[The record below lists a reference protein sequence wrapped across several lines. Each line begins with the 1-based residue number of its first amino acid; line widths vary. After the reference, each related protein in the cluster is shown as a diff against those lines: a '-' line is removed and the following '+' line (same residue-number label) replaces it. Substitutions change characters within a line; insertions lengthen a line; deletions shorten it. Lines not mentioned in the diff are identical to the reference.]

1 MKIGIKTSIH
11 SFLLA
16 LFSFIAL
23 GLSSNS
29 SQAAQIDLNSLLGE
43 EEELLKVDDA
53 FVLQAEILDN
63 TVLVKFEIADGYYMY
78 RERFGFKSDNATLGE
93 PLIPDGKEKDD
104 PYLGQTEVYYHFIEI
119 AVPYSNATNP
129 LTLSI
134 DFQGCAEDRLC
145 YPPTTREV
153 TLEVPASTLA
163 LANSGTASINSDAK
177 DAATASKDGKEA
189 FVSEQQS
196 LMEDLEEKGV
206 FWNFFKFILIGLGL
220 TFTPCVFPMIP
231 IISGIIAGQGK
242 DLTTRKAFGLALSY
256 TQAMA
261 IVYTIFGVLVALA
274 GQSLSGY
281 LQSPG
286 FVIGA
291 AIVFV
296 LLSLSMFGFYELQL
310 PSSLQAKL
318 AEKSNSQK
326 TGSYIGSAIMGAIS
340 ALIVSP
346 CVTVPLIAILLIIAQ
361 TGDILLGAV
370 SLYGLGIGMGIPLII
385 IAVTEGRFLP
395 KAGNWMNAIK
405 AAFGVAMLAVALY
418 LIKHLLPNSIY
429 MYGWSLLAL
438 IPGYYLFKNQLPNVG
453 WRNLFAGLGLVLM
466 IYGALLVIGGAQ
478 GNRNLLQPLG
488 QSYSMM
494 TTEYSQ
500 MAEGPAQMKP
510 QGTLTDSSK
519 PHLQFER
526 IKTLSQLEQRVAE
539 ANAQGKTV
547 MVDFFAVWCAAC
559 YEFEALV
566 FTDPAVHAALG
577 NTVLLQADVTANDP
591 QDIQLMNAFNILG
604 LPSILFFDLEGNE
617 LTQYRANGF
626 EEADVFVRRIEAAF
640 GL

>member
-1 MKIGIKTSIH
+1 MKIGMKTLIH
-11 SFLLA
+11 TLFLVFLS
-16 LFSFIAL
+16 LGFS
-23 GLSSNS
+23 LSSSN

-43 EEELLKVDDA
+43 EEELLRVDDA

-63 TVLVKFEIADGYYMY
+63 TVLVKFEIAEGYYMY
-78 RERFGFKSDNATLGE
+78 RERFGFKSDNATLSE
-93 PLIPDGKEKDD
+93 PLIPEGIVKDD
-104 PYLGQTEVYYHFIEI
+104 PYLGRTEVYYNFIEI
-119 AVPYSNATNP
+119 AVPYSGASNP
-129 LTLSI
+129 MNLSI

-163 LANSGTASINSDAK
+163 LANSDAV
-177 DAATASKDGKEA
+177 ATSTITDTQQAQET
-189 FVSEQQS
+189 FVSEQQN
-196 LMEDLEEKGV
+196 LMENLEQKGV

-242 DLTTRKAFGLALSY
+242 DITTRKAFGLALSY

-281 LQSPG
+281 LQSPA

-310 PSSLQAKL
+310 PAGLQAKL

-346 CVTVPLIAILLIIAQ
+346 CVTVPLIAILLVIAQ
-361 TGDILLGAV
+361 TGDILLGAA
-370 SLYGLGIGMGIPLII
+370 SLYGLGVGMGIPLII

-418 LIKHLLPNSIY
+418 LVKHLLPNSIY
-429 MYGWSLLAL
+429 MYGWALLAL
-438 IPGYYLFKNQLPNVG
+438 IPGYYLFRNQLPNLG

-500 MAEGPAQMKP
+500 MAEGPAQSKAKN
-510 QGTLTDSSK
+510 TLTNNSK
-519 PHLQFER
+519 PHLQFDR
-526 IKTLSQLEQRVAE
+526 IKTLDQLEQRVAD

-547 MVDFFAVWCAAC
+547 MLDFFAEWCASC
-559 YEFEALV
+559 YEFEELV
-566 FTDPAVHAALG
+566 FTDPAVHSALD

-591 QDIQLMNAFNILG
+591 QDVELMNAFKILG

-626 EEADVFVRRIEAAF
+626 EKAEVFKRRINAAF

>member
-1 MKIGIKTSIH
+1 MKNLIQFLFLILI
-11 SFLLA
+11 SFASL
-16 LFSFIAL
+16 
-23 GLSSNS
+23 N

-43 EEELLKVDDA
+43 EEELLRVDDA
-53 FVLQAEILDN
+53 FVLQAEVLDN
-63 TVLVKFEIADGYYMY
+63 TVLVKFEIAEGYYMY
-78 RERFGFKSDNATLGE
+78 RERFGFKSDDATLGE
-93 PLIPDGKEKDD
+93 PLIPEGLEKDD
-104 PYLGQTEVYYHFIEI
+104 PYLGQTEVYYNFIEI
-119 AVPYSNATNP
+119 AVPFSDATNP
-129 LTLSI
+129 MALSI

-153 TLEVPASTLA
+153 VLEVPASTLA
-163 LANSGTASINSDAK
+163 LVNSSGERAIGEK
-177 DAATASKDGKEA
+177 DTSNKKA

-196 LMEDLEEKGV
+196 LIDDLEQKNA

-242 DLTTRKAFGLALSY
+242 DITTRKAFGLALSY

-261 IVYTIFGVLVALA
+261 IVYAILGVLVALA

-281 LQSPG
+281 LQNPV

-310 PSSLQAKL
+310 PAGLQAKL
-318 AEKSNSQK
+318 AAKSNSQK
-326 TGSYIGSAIMGAIS
+326 SGSYIGSAIMGAIS

-346 CVTVPLIAILLIIAQ
+346 CVTVPLIAILIYIAQ
-361 TGDILLGAV
+361 SGDVVLGAA
-370 SLYGLGIGMGIPLII
+370 SLYGLGVGMGIPLIL

-405 AAFGVAMLAVALY
+405 AVFGVAMLAVALY
-418 LIKHLLPNSIY
+418 LVKHLLANSIY
-429 MYGWSLLAL
+429 MYGWALLAL
-438 IPGYYLFKNQLPNVG
+438 IPGYYLLKNQLPNLG
-453 WRNLFAGLGLVLM
+453 WRNLFAGLGLALM

-494 TTEYSQ
+494 TTEYSE
-500 MAEGPAQMKP
+500 MAEGPAQMKSSS
-510 QGTLTDSSK
+510 TLTDSSK

-547 MVDFFAVWCAAC
+547 MVDFFAEWCASC

-566 FTDPAVHAALG
+566 FTDAAVHDALS
-577 NTVLLQADVTANDP
+577 NTLLLQADVTANDQ
-591 QDIQLMNAFNILG
+591 QDVELMNAFKILG
-604 LPSILFFDLEGNE
+604 LPSIIFFDLQGNE
-617 LTQYRANGF
+617 LPQYRANGF

>member
-1 MKIGIKTSIH
+1 MNNLIQ
-11 SFLLA
+11 SFLL
-16 LFSFIAL
+16 LLVSFL
-23 GLSSNS
+23 GLGFAPST
-29 SQAAQIDLNSLLGE
+29 QAAQIDLNSLLGE
-43 EEELLKVDDA
+43 EEELLRVDDA

-63 TVLVKFEIADGYYMY
+63 TVLVKFEIAEGYYMY
-78 RERFGFKSDNATLGE
+78 RERFGFQSDDATLGE
-93 PLIPDGKEKDD
+93 PLIPEGLEKDD
-104 PYLGQTEVYYHFIEI
+104 PYLGQTEVYYNFIEI

-129 LTLSI
+129 MALSI

-153 TLEVPASTLA
+153 VLEVPASTLA
-163 LANSGTASINSDAK
+163 LANTGTV
-177 DAATASKDGKEA
+177 AADGEPTAENGKKA

-196 LMEDLEEKGV
+196 LIEDLEQKNA

-242 DLTTRKAFGLALSY
+242 NITTRKAFGLALSY

-261 IVYTIFGVLVALA
+261 IVYAILGVLVALA

-281 LQSPG
+281 LQNPV

-310 PSSLQAKL
+310 PAGLQAKL
-318 AEKSNSQK
+318 AAKSNSQK
-326 TGSYIGSAIMGAIS
+326 SGSYIGSAIMGAIS

-346 CVTVPLIAILLIIAQ
+346 CVTVPLIAILIYIAQ
-361 TGDILLGAV
+361 SGDVVLGAA
-370 SLYGLGIGMGIPLII
+370 SLYGLGVGMGIPLIL

-405 AAFGVAMLAVALY
+405 AVFGVAMLAVALY
-418 LIKHLLPNSIY
+418 LVKHLLPNSIY
-429 MYGWSLLAL
+429 MYGWALLAL
-438 IPGYYLFKNQLPNVG
+438 IPGYYLFKNQLPNLG

-500 MAEGPAQMKP
+500 MAEGPAQAQSKS
-510 QGTLTDSSK
+510 TLTNPSK
-519 PHLQFER
+519 PHLQFDR
-526 IKTLSQLEQRVAE
+526 IKTLDQLEQRVAQ
-539 ANAQGKTV
+539 ANAQGQTV
-547 MVDFFAVWCAAC
+547 MVDFFAEWCAAC
-559 YEFEALV
+559 YEFEELV
-566 FTDPAVHAALG
+566 FTDPAVHQALA
-577 NTVLLQADVTANDP
+577 NTVLLQADVTANDKL
-591 QDIQLMNAFNILG
+591 DVELMNAFKILG
-604 LPSILFFDLEGNE
+604 LPSIIFFDLQGNE
-617 LTQYRANGF
+617 LSQYRANGF
-626 EEADVFVRRIEAAF
+626 EKADVFVRRIEAAF

>member
-1 MKIGIKTSIH
+1 MIIGMKNLIQFLFLILI
-11 SFLLA
+11 SFASL
-16 LFSFIAL
+16 
-23 GLSSNS
+23 N

-43 EEELLKVDDA
+43 EEELLRVDDA
-53 FVLQAEILDN
+53 FVLQAEVLDN
-63 TVLVKFEIADGYYMY
+63 TVLVKFEIAEGYYMY
-78 RERFGFKSDNATLGE
+78 RERFGFKSDDATLGE
-93 PLIPDGKEKDD
+93 PLIPEGLEKDD
-104 PYLGQTEVYYHFIEI
+104 PYLGQTEVYYNFIEI
-119 AVPYSNATNP
+119 AVPFSDATNP
-129 LTLSI
+129 MALSI

-153 TLEVPASTLA
+153 VLEVPASTLA
-163 LANSGTASINSDAK
+163 LVNSSGERAIGEK
-177 DAATASKDGKEA
+177 DTSNKKA

-196 LMEDLEEKGV
+196 LIDDLEQKNA

-242 DLTTRKAFGLALSY
+242 DITTRKAFGLALSY

-261 IVYTIFGVLVALA
+261 IVYAILGVLVALA

-281 LQSPG
+281 LQNPV

-310 PSSLQAKL
+310 PAGLQAKL
-318 AEKSNSQK
+318 AAKSNSQK
-326 TGSYIGSAIMGAIS
+326 SGSYIGSAIMGAIS

-346 CVTVPLIAILLIIAQ
+346 CVTVPLIAILIYIAQ
-361 TGDILLGAV
+361 SGDVVLGAA
-370 SLYGLGIGMGIPLII
+370 SLYGLGVGMGIPLIL

-405 AAFGVAMLAVALY
+405 AVFGVAMLAVALY
-418 LIKHLLPNSIY
+418 LVKHLLANSIY
-429 MYGWSLLAL
+429 MYGWALLAL
-438 IPGYYLFKNQLPNVG
+438 IPGYYLLKNQLPNLG
-453 WRNLFAGLGLVLM
+453 WRNLFAGLGLALM

-494 TTEYSQ
+494 TTEYSE
-500 MAEGPAQMKP
+500 MAEGPAQMKSSS
-510 QGTLTDSSK
+510 TLTDSSK

-547 MVDFFAVWCAAC
+547 MVDFFAEWCASC

-566 FTDPAVHAALG
+566 FTDAAVHDALS
-577 NTVLLQADVTANDP
+577 NTLLLQADVTANDQ
-591 QDIQLMNAFNILG
+591 QDVELMNAFKILG
-604 LPSILFFDLEGNE
+604 LPSIIFFDLQGNE
-617 LTQYRANGF
+617 LPQYRANGF

>member
-16 LFSFIAL
+16 LLSFVAL

-43 EEELLKVDDA
+43 EEELLRVDDA
-53 FVLQAEILDN
+53 FILQAEILDN

-78 RERFGFKSDNATLGE
+78 RERFGFASNDATLGE

-119 AVPYSNATNP
+119 AVPYSDASNP
-129 LTLSI
+129 IALSI

-153 TLEVPASTLA
+153 VLEVPASTLA
-163 LANSGTASINSDAK
+163 LANSGTTGTDKITEAK
-177 DAATASKDGKEA
+177 DGQKA

-196 LMEDLEEKGV
+196 LMDDLEQKNAL
-206 FWNFFKFILIGLGL
+206 WNFFKFILVGLGL

-242 DLTTRKAFGLALSY
+242 DITARKAFGLALSY

-281 LQSPG
+281 LQNPI

-310 PSSLQAKL
+310 PAGLQAKL

-346 CVTVPLIAILLIIAQ
+346 CVTVPLIAILLVIAQ
-361 TGDILLGAV
+361 TGDIVLGAV
-370 SLYGLGIGMGIPLII
+370 SLYGLGVGMGIPLII

-418 LIKHLLPNSIY
+418 LVKHLLPNSIY
-429 MYGWSLLAL
+429 MYGWALLAL
-438 IPGYYLFKNQLPNVG
+438 IPGYYLFRNQLPNLG

-500 MAEGPAQMKP
+500 MAEGPAQSKSK
-510 QGTLTDSSK
+510 GTLTNTTE

-526 IKTLSQLEQRVAE
+526 IKTLAQLEQRVAD

-547 MVDFFAVWCAAC
+547 MLDFFAEWCASC
-559 YEFEALV
+559 YEFEELV
-566 FTDPAVHAALG
+566 FTDPKVIAALD

-591 QDIQLMNAFNILG
+591 QDVELMNAFKILG

-626 EEADVFVRRIEAAF
+626 EKAEVFKRRIDAAF

>member
-1 MKIGIKTSIH
+1 MKTSIH
-11 SFLLA
+11 SFFLA
-16 LFSFIAL
+16 FLSFVVI
-23 GLSSNS
+23 GISTTT

-43 EEELLKVDDA
+43 EEELLRVDDA

-63 TVLVKFEIADGYYMY
+63 TVLVKFEIAEGYYMY

-104 PYLGQTEVYYHFIEI
+104 PYLGLTEVYYNFIEI
-119 AVPYSNATNP
+119 AVPFSDSSNP
-129 LTLSI
+129 MTLSI

-153 TLEVPASTLA
+153 VLEVPASTLA
-163 LANSGTASINSDAK
+163 LANSSGESATGEK
-177 DAATASKDGKEA
+177 DASNKKS

-196 LMEDLEEKGV
+196 LMDDLEQKGV

-242 DLTTRKAFGLALSY
+242 DITTRKAFGLALSY

-281 LQSPG
+281 LQSPA

-310 PSSLQAKL
+310 PAGLQAKL

-429 MYGWSLLAL
+429 MYGWALLAL
-438 IPGYYLFKNQLPNVG
+438 IPGYYLFRNQQPNLG

-500 MAEGPAQMKP
+500 DAEGPAQAKP
-510 QGTLTDSSK
+510 QSTLTGSSK

-547 MVDFFAVWCAAC
+547 MLDFFAEWCASC

-566 FTDPAVHAALG
+566 FTDPAVHAALN
-577 NTVLLQADVTANDP
+577 NTVLLQADVTAYDP
-591 QDIQLMNAFNILG
+591 QDVELMNAFKVLG

-626 EEADVFVRRIEAAF
+626 EKAEVFKRRIEAAF

>member
-16 LFSFIAL
+16 FFSFVAL

-163 LANSGTASINSDAK
+163 LANSGEPTADPQAAK
-177 DAATASKDGKEA
+177 DGNEG

-196 LMEDLEEKGV
+196 LMEDLEQKGV

-242 DLTTRKAFGLALSY
+242 DITTRKAFGLALSY

-281 LQSPG
+281 LQSPA

-310 PSSLQAKL
+310 PAGLQAKL

-326 TGSYIGSAIMGAIS
+326 TGSYIGSASWA
-340 ALIVSP
+340 P
-346 CVTVPLIAILLIIAQ
+346 
-361 TGDILLGAV
+361 
-370 SLYGLGIGMGIPLII
+370 
-385 IAVTEGRFLP
+385 F
-395 KAGNWMNAIK
+395 
-405 AAFGVAMLAVALY
+405 
-418 LIKHLLPNSIY
+418 
-429 MYGWSLLAL
+429 
-438 IPGYYLFKNQLPNVG
+438 
-453 WRNLFAGLGLVLM
+453 
-466 IYGALLVIGGAQ
+466 
-478 GNRNLLQPLG
+478 
-488 QSYSMM
+488 
-494 TTEYSQ
+494 
-500 MAEGPAQMKP
+500 
-510 QGTLTDSSK
+510 
-519 PHLQFER
+519 PH
-526 IKTLSQLEQRVAE
+526 
-539 ANAQGKTV
+539 
-547 MVDFFAVWCAAC
+547 
-559 YEFEALV
+559 
-566 FTDPAVHAALG
+566 
-577 NTVLLQADVTANDP
+577 
-591 QDIQLMNAFNILG
+591 
-604 LPSILFFDLEGNE
+604 
-617 LTQYRANGF
+617 
-626 EEADVFVRRIEAAF
+626 
-640 GL
+640 

>member
-1 MKIGIKTSIH
+1 MIIGMKNLIH
-11 SFLLA
+11 FFSLILLSFASL
-16 LFSFIAL
+16 
-23 GLSSNS
+23 N

-43 EEELLKVDDA
+43 EEELLRVDEA
-53 FVLQAEILDN
+53 FVLQADILDN

-78 RERFGFKSDNATLGE
+78 RERFGFASNDATLGE
-93 PLIPDGKEKDD
+93 PLIPDGKDKDD
-104 PYLGQTEVYYHFIEI
+104 PYLGQTQVYYNFIEV
-119 AVPYSNATNP
+119 AVPYSNASNP
-129 LTLSI
+129 MTLRI

-153 TLEVPASTLA
+153 VLEVPAATLA
-163 LANSGTASINSDAK
+163 LASRGAVVTDK
-177 DAATASKDGKEA
+177 AAEVKDGQKA

-196 LMEDLEEKGV
+196 LIEDLEQKNAL
-206 FWNFFKFILIGLGL
+206 WNFFKFILIGLGL

-242 DLTTRKAFGLALSY
+242 DITTRKAFGLALSY

-281 LQSPG
+281 LQNPV

-310 PSSLQAKL
+310 PAGLQAKL
-318 AEKSNSQK
+318 AAKSNSQK

-346 CVTVPLIAILLIIAQ
+346 CVTVPLIAILLVIAQ
-361 TGDILLGAV
+361 TGDILLGAA
-370 SLYGLGIGMGIPLII
+370 SLYGLGVGMGIPLII

-395 KAGNWMNAIK
+395 KAGNWMSAIK
-405 AAFGVAMLAVALY
+405 AAFGIAMLAVAWY
-418 LIKHLLPNSIY
+418 LVKHLLPNSIY
-429 MYGWSLLAL
+429 MYGWALLAL
-438 IPGYYLFKNQLPNVG
+438 IPGYYLFRNQLPNLG

-500 MAEGPAQMKP
+500 MAEGPAKTKSKS
-510 QGTLTDSSK
+510 TLTNSTK

-526 IKTLSQLEQRVAE
+526 IKTLSQLQQRVAE

-547 MVDFFAVWCAAC
+547 MLDFFAEWCAAC

-566 FTDPAVHAALG
+566 FTDPVVHEALS
-577 NTVLLQADVTANDP
+577 NTVLLQADVTANDA
-591 QDIQLMNAFNILG
+591 QDVELMSAFKILG
-604 LPSILFFDLEGNE
+604 LPSILFFDLEGKE

-626 EEADVFVRRIEAAF
+626 EKPEVFKQRIEAAL
-640 GL
+640 GS

>member
-1 MKIGIKTSIH
+1 MKIGMKTSIH

-16 LFSFIAL
+16 LFSFVAF

-29 SQAAQIDLNSLLGE
+29 SQAAQIDLNRLLGE
-43 EEELLKVDDA
+43 EEPLLRVDDA
-53 FVLQAEILDN
+53 FVLEAEILDN

-78 RERFGFKSDNATLGE
+78 RERFGFNSDNATLGE
-93 PLIPDGKEKDD
+93 PLIPDGLEKDD
-104 PYLGQTEVYYHFIEI
+104 PYLGQTEVYYNFIEI
-119 AVPYSNATNP
+119 AVPYSNASNP
-129 LTLSI
+129 MELSI

-153 TLEVPASTLA
+153 VLEVPESA
-163 LANSGTASINSDAK
+163 LSLTNAGESSKQPTSDNK
-177 DAATASKDGKEA
+177 A

-196 LMEDLEEKGV
+196 LIENLEQKGA
-206 FWNFFKFILIGLGL
+206 FWNFFKFILIGLTL

-242 DLTTRKAFGLALSY
+242 DITTRKAFGLALSY

-261 IVYTIFGVLVALA
+261 IVYAILGVLVALA

-281 LQSPG
+281 LQNPV

-310 PSSLQAKL
+310 PAGLQAKL
-318 AEKSNSQK
+318 AAKSNSQK
-326 TGSYIGSAIMGAIS
+326 SGSYIGSAIMGAIS

-346 CVTVPLIAILLIIAQ
+346 CVTVPLIAILIYIAQ
-361 TGDILLGAV
+361 SGDVVLGAA
-370 SLYGLGIGMGIPLII
+370 SLYGLGVGMGIPLIL

-405 AAFGVAMLAVALY
+405 AVFGVAMLAVALY

-429 MYGWSLLAL
+429 MYGWALLAL
-438 IPGYYLFKNQLPNVG
+438 IPGYYLFKNQLPNLG

-494 TTEYSQ
+494 TTEYSDL
-500 MAEGPAQMKP
+500 AEGPAQSKA
-510 QGTLTDSSK
+510 QQSLTDTSK

-526 IKTLSQLEQRVAE
+526 IKTLSQLKQRVVE

-547 MVDFFAVWCAAC
+547 MVDFFAEWCAAC

-566 FTDPAVHAALG
+566 FTDPAVHNALS
-577 NTVLLQADVTANDP
+577 NTVLLQADVTDNDP
-591 QDIQLMNAFNILG
+591 KDVELMSAYKILG
-604 LPSILFFDLEGNE
+604 LPSIIFFDLDGNE

-626 EEADVFVRRIEAAF
+626 EKADVFVRRIEAAF

>member
-1 MKIGIKTSIH
+1 MNIGMKTSIH
-11 SFLLA
+11 SFFLA
-16 LFSFIAL
+16 ILSFVAI
-23 GLSSNS
+23 GISSTT

-43 EEELLKVDDA
+43 EEELLRVDDA

-78 RERFGFKSDNATLGE
+78 RERFGFKSNDATLGE
-93 PLIPDGKEKDD
+93 PLIPQGLEKDD
-104 PYLGQTEVYYHFIEI
+104 PYLGQTEVYYNFIEI
-119 AVPYSNATNP
+119 AVPYSDATNP
-129 LTLSI
+129 MALSI

-153 TLEVPASTLA
+153 VLEVPASTLA
-163 LANSGTASINSDAK
+163 LANSSGESAIDEK
-177 DAATASKDGKEA
+177 DESNKKA

-196 LMEDLEEKGV
+196 LIEDLEQKNA

-242 DLTTRKAFGLALSY
+242 SITPRKAFGLALSY

-281 LQSPG
+281 LQNPV

-310 PSSLQAKL
+310 PAGLQAKL
-318 AEKSNSQK
+318 AKKSNSQK

-346 CVTVPLIAILLIIAQ
+346 CVTVPLIAILLVIAQ
-361 TGDILLGAV
+361 TGDIVLGAV
-370 SLYGLGIGMGIPLII
+370 SLYGLGVGMGIPLII

-418 LIKHLLPNSIY
+418 LVKHLLPNSIY
-429 MYGWSLLAL
+429 MYGWALLAL
-438 IPGYYLFKNQLPNVG
+438 IPGYYLFKNQIANLG

-494 TTEYSQ
+494 TTEYTQ
-500 MAEGPAQMKP
+500 VAEGPAQSKSN
-510 QGTLTDSSK
+510 GTLTNTTK

-526 IKTLSQLEQRVAE
+526 IKTLSQLEQKVAE
-539 ANAQGKTV
+539 ANAQGQTV
-547 MVDFFAVWCAAC
+547 MLDFFAEWCASC
-559 YEFEALV
+559 YEFEELV
-566 FTDPAVHAALG
+566 FTDPEVIAALD

-591 QDIQLMNAFNILG
+591 QDVELMNAFKILG

-626 EEADVFVRRIEAAF
+626 EKAEVFKQRIEAAF
-640 GL
+640 EL

>member
-1 MKIGIKTSIH
+1 MNIGMKTSIH
-11 SFLLA
+11 SFFLA
-16 LFSFIAL
+16 FLSFVVI
-23 GLSSNS
+23 GISTTT

-43 EEELLKVDDA
+43 EEELLRVDDA
-53 FVLQAEILDN
+53 FVLQAETLDN
-63 TVLVKFEIADGYYMY
+63 TVLVKFEIAEGYYMY

-104 PYLGQTEVYYHFIEI
+104 PYLGLTEVYYNFIEI
-119 AVPYSNATNP
+119 AVPFSDSSNP
-129 LTLSI
+129 MTLSI

-153 TLEVPASTLA
+153 VLEVPASTLA
-163 LANSGTASINSDAK
+163 LANSSGESATGEK
-177 DAATASKDGKEA
+177 DASNKKS

-196 LMEDLEEKGV
+196 LMDDLEQKGV

-242 DLTTRKAFGLALSY
+242 NITTRKAFGLALSY

-281 LQSPG
+281 LQSPA

-310 PSSLQAKL
+310 PAGLQAKL

-429 MYGWSLLAL
+429 MYGWALLAL
-438 IPGYYLFKNQLPNVG
+438 IPGYYLFRNQLPNLG

-488 QSYSMM
+488 QSYSVM
-494 TTEYSQ
+494 TTQYSQ
-500 MAEGPAQMKP
+500 MAEGPATMKP

-547 MVDFFAVWCAAC
+547 MLDFFAEWCAAC

-566 FTDPAVHAALG
+566 FTDPTVHDALS

-591 QDIQLMNAFNILG
+591 QDVELMNAFNILG
-604 LPSILFFDLEGNE
+604 LPSILFFDREGNE

-626 EEADVFVRRIEAAF
+626 EKAEVFKRRIEAAF

>member
-1 MKIGIKTSIH
+1 MKNLFQFFFLILI
-11 SFLLA
+11 SFASL
-16 LFSFIAL
+16 
-23 GLSSNS
+23 N

-43 EEELLKVDDA
+43 EEELLRVDDA
-53 FVLQAEILDN
+53 FVLQAEVLDN
-63 TVLVKFEIADGYYMY
+63 TVLVKFEIAKGYYMY
-78 RERFGFKSDNATLGE
+78 RERFGFKSDDATLGE
-93 PLIPDGKEKDD
+93 PLIPEGLEKDD
-104 PYLGQTEVYYHFIEI
+104 PYLGQTEVYYNFIEI
-119 AVPYSNATNP
+119 AVPFSDATNP
-129 LTLSI
+129 MALSI

-153 TLEVPASTLA
+153 VLEVPASTLA
-163 LANSGTASINSDAK
+163 LANSSGERSIGEK
-177 DAATASKDGKEA
+177 DASNKKA

-196 LMEDLEEKGV
+196 LIDDLEQKNA

-242 DLTTRKAFGLALSY
+242 DITTRKAFGLALSY

-261 IVYTIFGVLVALA
+261 IVYAILGVLVALA

-281 LQSPG
+281 LQNPV

-310 PSSLQAKL
+310 PAGLQAKL
-318 AEKSNSQK
+318 AAKSNSQK
-326 TGSYIGSAIMGAIS
+326 SGSYIGSAIMGAIS

-346 CVTVPLIAILLIIAQ
+346 CVTVPLIAILIYIAQ
-361 TGDILLGAV
+361 SGDVVLGAA
-370 SLYGLGIGMGIPLII
+370 SLYGLGVGMGIPLIL

-405 AAFGVAMLAVALY
+405 AVFGVAMLAVALY
-418 LIKHLLPNSIY
+418 LVKHLLANSIY
-429 MYGWSLLAL
+429 MYGWALLAL
-438 IPGYYLFKNQLPNVG
+438 IPGYYLLKNQLPNLG
-453 WRNLFAGLGLVLM
+453 WRNLFAGLGLALM

-494 TTEYSQ
+494 TTEYSET
-500 MAEGPAQMKP
+500 AEGPAQMKS
-510 QGTLTDSSK
+510 QSTLTDSSK

-547 MVDFFAVWCAAC
+547 MVDFFAEWCASC

-566 FTDPAVHAALG
+566 FTDAAVHDALS
-577 NTVLLQADVTANDP
+577 NTLLLQADVTANDQ
-591 QDIQLMNAFNILG
+591 QDVELMNAFKILG
-604 LPSILFFDLEGNE
+604 LPSIIFFDLQGNE
-617 LTQYRANGF
+617 LPQYRANGF